1 MKTKINNTSP
11 IFIVGC
17 GRSGTTLL
25 RNILGN
31 HSNIFAIPGETFLF
45 ALEDGGNVT
54 KLHKILDRTKDKNK
68 LAILTLTLMYYGHET
83 TLNMIDTSE
92 DTPEHITEI
101 FNETFTNQEFHK
113 AQGKCELFNFYA
125 FYLANKE
132 NKSRW
137 IEKTPVHTYGISSI
151 LNSYPNAKFIE
162 IVRDPRAV
170 YCSWK
175 NTSID
180 FFRNLNLVEM
190 IIHWE
195 TVFFSGRYW
204 KNIIPDQYY
213 RLKYEELTNNPQ
225 EELIK
230 LCTFL
235 REDCEPKLLEV
246 SVYNS
251 SIENLNGKE
260 GITNIANEIW
270 KEKLSEDEI
279 LFIDSLT
286 KWKRKVL
293 KYPNH
298 EINLSSKTLLSFM
311 KFVVITW
318 RKTDFLGKLYLVKS
332 LWKMLNY
339 LTARN
344 IHKNRVN
351 TIKNKKQYQLTNAK

>member
-1 MKTKINNTSP
+1 MKTKIKNIFP

-54 KLHKILDRTKDKNK
+54 KLHKILDQTKDKNK
-68 LAILTLTLMYYGHET
+68 LAVLILTLMHYGHET

-125 FYLANKE
+125 YYLANKE

-151 LNSYPNAKFIE
+151 LNSYPNAKFVE

-195 TVFFSGRYW
+195 TVFFSGQYW

-235 REDCEPKLLEV
+235 GEDCESKLLEV

-270 KEKLSEDEI
+270 KEKLSKDEI
-279 LFIDSLT
+279 LFIDSMLS
-286 KWKRKVL
+286 WERSILQYPDYEYNISFKRLFLFIIFIIKCIIKAKL
-293 KYPNH
+293 RDKKYA
-298 EINLSSKTLLSFM
+298 
-311 KFVVITW
+311 
-318 RKTDFLGKLYLVKS
+318 VKS
-332 LWKMLNY
+332 LRKMFFHVLRTM
-339 LTARN
+339 LCKRN
-344 IHKNRVN
+344 SNIRMPAG
-351 TIKNKKQYQLTNAK
+351 KKQSANAK